1 MKRTPILSEYYRRQK
16 MSIPEEVLEP
26 LEPTVNKVVEE
37 IRLGS
42 FFIPVVVI
50 NRMPWDEMMDF
61 MNNFLVIKCEMLP
74 GNKMLQY
81 NAFSPMFEP
90 VSAIGGKKAPFYDII
105 INEQEDG
112 SRKYEAKKKVI
123 SRIIQPGGHA

>member
-1 MKRTPILSEYYRRQK
+1 MGVRE
-16 MSIPEEVLEP
+16 MSISEEDMVPIEP
-26 LEPTVNKVVEE
+26 KINEVVKEL
-37 IRLGS
+37 RLGS

-74 GNKMLQY
+74 GSKMLQY
-81 NAFSPMFEP
+81 NAFSSMFEP
-90 VSAIGGKKAPFYDII
+90 VPVIGGKKAPIYDIL

-112 SRKYEAKKKVI
+112 NRKYEAKKRVI
-123 SRIIQPGGHA
+123 TRIIEPGGSS

>member
-1 MKRTPILSEYYRRQK
+1 MEIQEN
-16 MSIPEEVLEP
+16 VEP
-26 LEPTVNKVVEE
+26 LEPTVNEVVKEL
-37 IRLGS
+37 RLGA

-81 NAFSPMFEP
+81 NALSPLFESL
-90 VSAIGGKKAPFYDII
+90 SALNSKKAPFYDIEI
-105 INEQEDG
+105 HEQEDG
-112 SRKYEAKKKVI
+112 SRMYEAKKRVI
-123 SRIIQPGGHA
+123 SRIIMPGGPDA